1 MQFVKG
7 LVKNSIVYL
16 VAQLSAKVLTFLL
29 LVYIARTLGAV
40 DYGKFAFAYA
50 LMNLFWIL
58 ARFGLESLISRDV
71 AQDSGRASRYLGD
84 TLQLHAY
91 LGLLA
96 LGLMMAL
103 LPLFQKSPET
113 NVLVF
118 LLGFAM
124 IFISMAE
131 SFTFTFASQE
141 RFDYQAILFAASQ
154 VLTLILVFAGLQAE
168 WGLVG
173 IGVGFAGA
181 AFAYLLIAWVF
192 CARKIATPLFVWDKM
207 ALWELMGKAVPFAVA
222 GIFVGVYYRIDVLIL
237 STFTTDQTV
246 GWYDAAYNF
255 VWALKLLPASL
266 ATVLLPMLSKTYLT
280 DGERTLKIYR
290 KIIRYISLA
299 AVPIIFFVFTW
310 AEILTMLLFGP
321 DYRESGLVLRW
332 LVWAAALMFI
342 NAQQGTILVAI
353 GREKQ
358 LLLATAVGAI
368 SSVTLN
374 LILIPRFSLYG
385 AATATILSEL
395 FVGIICVWYSEPF
408 MTLRSVLNDVMK
420 PFSLLLIMVTIP
432 VFLDLNPLIA
442 TIIALSCYIVA
453 LFTFSIIPNDDIKL
467 LRTMLRP

>member
-1 MQFVKG
+1 
-7 LVKNSIVYL
+7 
-16 VAQLSAKVLTFLL
+16 
-29 LVYIARTLGAV
+29 
-40 DYGKFAFAYA
+40 
-50 LMNLFWIL
+50 
-58 ARFGLESLISRDV
+58 
-71 AQDSGRASRYLGD
+71 
-84 TLQLHAY
+84 
-91 LGLLA
+91 
-96 LGLMMAL
+96 
-103 LPLFQKSPET
+103 
-113 NVLVF
+113 
-118 LLGFAM
+118 
-124 IFISMAE
+124 
-131 SFTFTFASQE
+131 
-141 RFDYQAILFAASQ
+141 

-168 WGLVG
+168 WELVG

-181 AFAYLLIAWVF
+181 AFAYLLIAWVL
-192 CARKIATPLFVWDKM
+192 CARKIATPLFVWDKV
-207 ALWELMGKAVPFAVA
+207 ALWELMRKAVPFAVA

-237 STFTTDQTV
+237 SAFTTDQIV

-266 ATVLLPMLSKTYLT
+266 AIVLLPMLSKMYLT

-310 AEILTMLLFGP
+310 AETLTMLLFGP

-395 FVGIICVWYSEPF
+395 FVGIICVRYSEPF

-420 PFSLLLIMVTIP
+420 PFFLLLIMVTIP

-453 LFTFSIIPNDDIKL
+453 LFTFSIIPNDDVKL